1 MRNIIATSALPYAN
15 GDIHLG
21 HLVEY
26 LQTDFW
32 TRFQKMRGNKCLYIC
47 ADDTHGTPIMIRA
60 RQEGITPEEL
70 IAASHNRHSKDFEDF
85 QVVFDNYSSTN
96 SEHNKEI
103 CLGIFDALEKGGHV
117 HSADID
123 QYYCESCEMFLP
135 DRFIKGTCPKCN
147 SPEQYGDSC
156 DECGTTYSPT
166 DVKDA
171 HCTICQSAPVLK
183 KSSHVFVKLAD
194 FQDFLEEWIPAHT
207 PAGEAKKLLDWF
219 KEGLRDWDISRD
231 EPYFGFEIP
240 GYPGKYF
247 YVWVDAPIGYI
258 GSTKEWCE
266 RNGKEIR
273 SFWNDE
279 TTEIYHN
286 IGKDIFRFHALFWPT
301 MLKAAGYKTPNEIFV
316 HGFLTVN
323 GEKMSKSKGTFIKAR
338 TYLDH
343 LDPAYL
349 RFYYACKLDPSTDD
363 IDLNLEDFAQRV
375 NSDLVGKITNLAS
388 RGAQMLHKKIDG
400 QLGELDDDGKALLAM
415 TQDKGELIAEYF
427 EKRYLSKALTEIRG
441 IADEANRYFDSKE
454 PWKTIKTDP
463 ESTRQVLTSVLNVF
477 RVLAIY
483 LKPILPEY
491 TAAVEELFNE
501 SPYSWDSS
509 KDVLTNRPINA
520 YKYLA
525 QRIDQKDIEKMVE
538 DTKADLKAE
547 KELVAVKKNE
557 YLPEIN
563 IDDFS
568 KVDLRAAIILEA
580 EDVKGASKLLRIKVD
595 MGNNETR
602 QIFAGIKAAYK
613 PEDLVGKMVVVVAN
627 LKPRKMKFGI
637 SEGMIIAAGP
647 GEKDIFV
654 LSPDAGT
661 KPGMEIH

>member
-1 MRNIIATSALPYAN
+1 
-15 GDIHLG
+15 
-21 HLVEY
+21 
-26 LQTDFW
+26 
-32 TRFQKMRGNKCLYIC
+32 
-47 ADDTHGTPIMIRA
+47 MIRA

-70 IAASHNRHSKDFEDF
+70 IAASHKRHSQDFSDF

-96 SEHNKEI
+96 TEYNKEL
-103 CLGIFDALEKGGHV
+103 CCGIYNSLEKGGHV
-117 HSADID
+117 HTSEID
-123 QYYCESCEMFLP
+123 QYYCDTCNMFLP

-156 DECGTTYSPT
+156 DNCGSVYSPA

-171 HCTICQSAPVLK
+171 YCATCGSKPVLK

-194 FQDFLEEWIPAHT
+194 FQDFLEEWIPKHT

-231 EPYFGFEIP
+231 DPYFGFEIP
-240 GYPGKYF
+240 GHPGKYF

-258 GSTKEWCE
+258 ASTQEWCE
-266 RNGKEIR
+266 RNGKDIR
-273 SFWNDE
+273 AFWNDE
-279 TTEIYHN
+279 NTEIYHN

-301 MLKAAGYKTPNEIFV
+301 MLKADGFKTPNEIFV

-338 TYLDH
+338 TYLNH
-343 LDPAYL
+343 LDPTYL
-349 RFYYACKLDPSTDD
+349 RFYYACKLDNSTDD

-388 RGAQMLHKKIDG
+388 RGAQMLQKKIDG
-400 QLGELDDDGKALLAM
+400 KLGELDEDGKALLA
-415 TQDKGELIAEYF
+415 TAQEKGDIIAEHF
-427 EKRYLSKALTEIRG
+427 EKRYFSKALTEIRAL
-441 IADEANRYFDSKE
+441 ADEANRYFDTKE

-483 LKPILPEY
+483 LKPVLPEY
-491 TAAVEELFNE
+491 TASVEELFNE
-501 SPYSWDSS
+501 KPYNWDSS
-509 KDVLTNRPINA
+509 KETLTNQPIND

-525 QRIDQKDIEKMVE
+525 QRVDQKNIDKMVE

-547 KELVAVKKNE
+547 QELVTVKKNT
-557 YLPEIN
+557 YLPEVT

-568 KVDLRAAIILEA
+568 KIDLRAALIIEA

-595 MGNNETR
+595 MGNGETR
-602 QIFAGIKAAYK
+602 QILAGIKSAYD
-613 PEDLVGKMVVVVAN
+613 PEKLIGKTVVVVAN
-627 LKPRKMKFGI
+627 LKPRKMNFGV

-654 LSPDAGT
+654 LSPDSGAT
-661 KPGMEIH
+661 AGMEVH